1 MIRRGLQVR
10 SDFDTNMAVGMY
22 ANVSSYGDL
31 IAIKVK
37 SRSQNSLIRVSH
49 SILYEALIRKDV

>member
-1 MIRRGLQVR
+1 MIRRGLHR

-22 ANVSSYGDL
+22 ANVSSDGDL